1 MRIVIVT
8 GMSGAG
14 KTTVLKI
21 FENAGYHCVDN
32 LPPTFIGSFAKLC
45 AERNTGITQVA
56 LGIDIRGG
64 KMFDD
69 LEHALEELEVMGQAY
84 SILYLDASNESLLN
98 RYKETRHM
106 HPLAKND
113 LVSVGINKERVLLEK
128 VKRQAT
134 YVIDT
139 SFILPRQLKEQILN
153 IFVEHADFDS
163 LMINVVSFGFKYGI
177 PEESDLV
184 FDVRFLPNPFYN
196 KDLRPLTGLDADV
209 RDYVMGHDVSVR
221 FSESLLGMLRFLI
234 PHYISEGK
242 NQLIVSIGCTGG
254 RHRSVAL
261 AHELQQSLSHHAHSV
276 VLSHRDIAKDP
287 ANHSGG
293 GYDK

>member
-21 FENAGYHCVDN
+21 FEDAGWHCVDN

-45 AERNTGITQVA
+45 VERDTGITQVA

-64 KMFDD
+64 KMFGD
-69 LEHALEELEVMGQAY
+69 LAQGLEELNEQGVPCA
-84 SILYLDASNESLLN
+84 ILFLDASNDALIN
-98 RYKETRHM
+98 RYKETRHV

-113 LVSVGINKERVLLEK
+113 LVSVGITKERVMLEK
-128 VKRQAT
+128 VKAQAT

-139 SFILPRQLKEQILN
+139 SFILPRQLKEKILN
-153 IFVEHADFDS
+153 IFVEHAEFDS
-163 LMINVVSFGFKYGI
+163 LMINVVSFGFKHGI
-177 PEESDLV
+177 PDESDLV
-184 FDVRFLPNPFYN
+184 FDVRFLPNPFY
-196 KDLRPLTGLDADV
+196 DPELRKLTGHDRQV
-209 RDYVMGHDVSVR
+209 RDYVMNHDVSVR
-221 FSESLLGMLRFLI
+221 FSESLLGMLLFLI

-261 AHELQQSLSHHAHSV
+261 ANELYQSLGYHQHSV
-276 VLSHRDIAKDP
+276 IVTHRDIDKDP
-287 ANHSGG
+287 ARHE
-293 GYDK
+293 GYEKR

>member
-14 KTTVLKI
+14 KTTALKI
-21 FENAGYHCVDN
+21 FEDAGFYSADN
-32 LPPTFIGSFAKLC
+32 LPAPLLGAFAEFCLQR
-45 AERNTGITQVA
+45 EVGISQVA

-64 KMFDD
+64 KMFTDFSMGL
-69 LEHALEELEVMGQAY
+69 LELDRLGVAW
-84 SILYLDASNESLLN
+84 SILFLDSSNEVLLK
-98 RYKETRHM
+98 RYKETRHV

-113 LVSVGINKERVLLEK
+113 LVSVGISKERVLLEE
-128 VKRQAT
+128 VRQRAT
-134 YVIDT
+134 YIMDT
-139 SFILPRQLKEQILN
+139 SGLLPRQLKIK
-153 IFVEHADFDS
+153 IFDLFSVNANVGKLHIN
-163 LMINVVSFGFKYGI
+163 LMSFGFKYGI

-196 KDLRPLTGLDADV
+196 DELKEQSGLNAAV

-221 FSESLLGMLRFLI
+221 FLDSLFGMLNFLI

-242 NQLIVSIGCTGG
+242 SQLIVSIGCTGG

-261 AHELQQSLSHHAHSV
+261 SQELHKALLASENPV
-276 VLSHRDIAKDP
+276 TIFHRDINKDQ
-287 ANHSGG
+287 SR
-293 GYDK
+293 K

>member
-254 RHRSVAL
+254 RHR
-261 AHELQQSLSHHAHSV
+261 
-276 VLSHRDIAKDP
+276 
-287 ANHSGG
+287 
-293 GYDK
+293 